1 MNSSYTQVNISQL
14 HDLINSMSDTQRKC
28 SSALVA
34 FSNAM
39 QTLIGSGQI
48 EGNALT
54 AFDANMSK
62 IQSLEA
68 DFEAYCAEVTRNL
81 NNIITEEQ
89 SIEADFSQQYESLLS
104 VSPED
109 FTG

>member
-1 MNSSYTQVNISQL
+1 MNSSYTQVNVSQL
-14 HDLINSMSDTQRKC
+14 RDLINSMSDTQRKC
-28 SSALVA
+28 SAALSA
-34 FSNAM
+34 FTSAM
-39 QTLIGSGQI
+39 QTLISSGQI

-54 AFDANMSK
+54 AFDANVTK
-62 IQSLEA
+62 IQSLES

-81 NNIITEEQ
+81 NDIITEEQ
-89 SIEADFSQQYESLLS
+89 SIESDFGQQYESLLA